1 MSNILLKIK
10 RVLIAEFL
18 TFKSFSMKYSCCQ
31 KSSIL
36 TTNYSRKHFRG
47 FDTCNSF
54 GNLFFKNYFYQS
66 FRRSKFGNY
75 TVIKKPSE
83 VIDSLPVPSHIIK
96 PSYAETGVPSISPP
110 LPEIKNEIQIKGVLE
125 ACQRARDVLNA
136 VAQNIKVGLTTEE
149 IDIIVRE
156 KSFENDCYPS
166 PLNYRGFPKSCCTSV
181 NNIACHGIP
190 DTRALEDGDIISVD
204 VTIEKKEPYKKFCKL
219 SLSEIEVIH
228 FPIFIKVYYKG
239 FHGDCCETFLVGN
252 VDDKGKHLVNI
263 SKQCRDSAIS
273 ICGPGVPFSDIGSEI
288 DGLAKEEKLSVVPA
302 FIGHGIGHYF
312 HGPPDIY
319 HFCNQM
325 PGLMKAGMTFTV
337 EPVLAQGSKEA
348 LILEDG
354 WTVVMLDDSRA
365 AQFEHTI
372 LITDNGH
379 QILTYY

>member
-1 MSNILLKIK
+1 
-10 RVLIAEFL
+10 
-18 TFKSFSMKYSCCQ
+18 MKYSCCH
-31 KSSIL
+31 KRSIL
-36 TTNYSRKHFRG
+36 TTNYSRKNFKG
-47 FDTCNSF
+47 FDTCNNF

-75 TVIKKPSE
+75 SVIKKPSE
-83 VIDSLPVPSHIIK
+83 VVDSSPVPSHIIK

-110 LPEIKNEIQIKGVLE
+110 LPEIKNEIQINGVLE

-204 VTIEKKEPYKKFCKL
+204 VT
-219 SLSEIEVIH
+219 
-228 FPIFIKVYYKG
+228 VYYKG

-252 VDDKGKHLVNI
+252 VDDKGKHLVNVA
-263 SKQCRDSAIS
+263 KQCRDSAIN